1 MQTLTDF
8 VISQVHERLK
18 ELGDKLVDTGNLID
32 WHVFRPTLE
41 SLYDNKTG
49 RGGRPNI
56 DVIIMLK
63 ALFIQQLYNL
73 SDEQL
78 ERELTDRI
86 SFRAFLGAAEIIP
99 DSTTV
104 WLFRERLAE
113 RGKDKE
119 VWNELQR
126 QLDAM
131 NLMVKKGVIQDATF
145 ITADPG
151 HAKKDTPRGDEA
163 KTRRSKDG
171 TWAKKG
177 TKSYF
182 GYKAHGEID
191 VDYGLIR
198 KIEVTTASV
207 HDSQVD
213 LAEGGQVR
221 YADKGYFGAETKG
234 YDAAMRKAT
243 RGHPLSCNDEMR
255 NKRISKIRAPVERIF
270 AFIKRICNAGHVM
283 VTTVARV
290 RVKMIINGIV
300 FNYYHLNAA
309 MSKVKA

>member
-1 MQTLTDF
+1 MRTLTDF
-8 VISQVHERLK
+8 VISQIYERLK
-18 ELGDKLVDTGNLID
+18 ELGDKLVDTGNSID
-32 WHVFRPTLE
+32 WKGFRPSLE

-86 SFRAFLGAAEIIP
+86 SFRAFLGTTEIVP
-99 DSTTV
+99 DSTTI

-113 RGKDKE
+113 RGKDKD
-119 VWNELQR
+119 VWDELQR

-131 NLMVKKGVIQDATF
+131 NLEVKKGIMQDASF
-145 ITADPG
+145 ITSDPG

-163 KTRRSKDG
+163 KTRRSRDG

-177 TKSYF
+177 SKSYF
-182 GYKAHGEID
+182 GYKMHGAMDED
-191 VDYGLIR
+191 HGLIR
-198 KIEVTTASV
+198 RIEVTSANV

-213 LAEGGQVR
+213 LANKGEVR
-221 YADKGYFGAETKG
+221 YADKGYFGSKTAG
-234 YDAAMRKAT
+234 FDAAMRKAT
-243 RGHPLSCNDEMR
+243 RGHPLSYKDEMR
-255 NKRISKIRAPVERIF
+255 NRRISRIRSPVERIF
-270 AFIKRICNAGHVM
+270 AFTKCVCKTGHVM

-290 RVKMIINGIV
+290 RIKMIITGIV
-300 FNYYHLNAA
+300 FNLFHLNAA
-309 MSKVKA
+309 KSKASA